1 MKNAKS
7 FIRKTLK
14 KMQENKK
21 IVIDTHVLVSAIL
34 FPKSAPAKA
43 VNKALIYWE
52 IIVSESTLEE
62 FLEVISRRKFDKYFS
77 DRPNGKQIFIENFL
91 GAITIVEPTET
102 ITDCKDPKDNQFLEI
117 AISANARLLV
127 TGDHKDLITMNPYRG
142 LEILTAREFLENY

>member
-1 MKNAKS
+1 
-7 FIRKTLK
+7 
-14 KMQENKK
+14 MQENNK
-21 IVIDTHVLVSAIL
+21 IVIDTNVLVSAVL

-43 VNKALIYWE
+43 LDKALIYWE
-52 IIVSESTLEE
+52 IIVSKSTLEE
-62 FLEVISRRKFDKYFS
+62 FLEVISRKKFDKYFV
-77 DRPNGKQIFIENFL
+77 DRPNGRQIFIENFV
-91 GAITIVEPTET
+91 GAVTVVEPTET